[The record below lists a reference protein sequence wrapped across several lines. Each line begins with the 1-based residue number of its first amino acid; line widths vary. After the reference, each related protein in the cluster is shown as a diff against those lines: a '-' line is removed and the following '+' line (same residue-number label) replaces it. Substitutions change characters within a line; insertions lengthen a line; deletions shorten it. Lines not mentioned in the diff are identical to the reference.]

1 MKIAAR
7 IISYLF
13 HPMYMPIAGTIILFN
28 SNLYL
33 PNIYYKTVY
42 FILIVLVLSSILMP
56 LSLIPFYLQQK
67 IIASIEMKTK
77 KERILPLL
85 LTSIIYFITFLL
97 LHRIKVHTIVTG
109 FILSAASAVFLCTI
123 ITFYYKISLHMLGI
137 GGIIGL
143 LLYISISHQGDT
155 MVFIIPA
162 ILVSGLLGTARML
175 AGGHQP
181 SEVYAGWGLGVLS
194 VFAFMMIYV
203 SGLSCL
209 TN

>member
-13 HPMYMPIAGTIILFN
+13 HPMYMPIAGTIILFY

-33 PNIYYKTVY
+33 PNIYYKTVN
-42 FILIVLVLSSILMP
+42 FILIVLVLSSILLP
-56 LSLIPFYLQQK
+56 LSLIPFYLHQK
-67 IIASIEMKTK
+67 IIVSIEMKTK

-85 LTSIIYFITFLL
+85 FTSIIYFITFLL
-97 LHRIKVHTIVTG
+97 LYRIKVHTLVTG
-109 FILSAASAVFLCTI
+109 FILSVASLVFLCTI

-143 LLYISISHQGDT
+143 LLYVSILHQGDT

-181 SEVYAGWGLGVLS
+181 LEIYAGWGLGVIS

-203 SGLSCL
+203 
-209 TN
+209 